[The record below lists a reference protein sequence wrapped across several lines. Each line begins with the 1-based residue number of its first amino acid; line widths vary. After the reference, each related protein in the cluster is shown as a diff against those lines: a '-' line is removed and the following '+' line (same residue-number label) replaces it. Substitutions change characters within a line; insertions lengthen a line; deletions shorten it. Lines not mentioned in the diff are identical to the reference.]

1 MARSVISNG
10 WARWI
15 VVLNSHALN
24 YQMAMKN
31 LLAVCLCGL
40 LLAAA
45 PAAAQ
50 SPREAAIGALR
61 NYLSVMAI
69 AKLCGFELEKPMVA
83 AIVANIN
90 ALQPA
95 SGLSDKDLDGML
107 LNSVQSY
114 GRTKAAFCAPGLDS
128 FYGLVPDYLKA
139 ARDEAA
145 ASGVTLLA
153 VPERVVAAPPPP
165 PATVAPAPAAA
176 PQPPE
181 PLPQP
186 AVDKD
191 KEAAVAMLNQAIMVE
206 AVAYQCKITLSGP
219 ESLMVD
225 RAQYYWR
232 GRANYTPA
240 QFKVVQEFWETDTA
254 KSEEKYCAAA
264 FGFRARLE
272 AALNSIK

>member
-1 MARSVISNG
+1 
-10 WARWI
+10 
-15 VVLNSHALN
+15 
-24 YQMAMKN
+24 MAMKN
-31 LLAVCLCGL
+31 ALAVCLCGL
-40 LLAAA
+40 LLAAG

-69 AKLCGFELEKPMVA
+69 AKLCGFELEKPIVA
-83 AIVANIN
+83 GIVANIN

-107 LNSVQSY
+107 ANSVQSY
-114 GRTKAAFCAPGLDS
+114 GRTKAAYCAPGLDS
-128 FYGLVPDYLKA
+128 FYALVPDYLKA
-139 ARDEAA
+139 AKDEAA

-153 VPERVVAAPPPP
+153 IPDRVVAAPPPAPVAAPPPP
-165 PATVAPAPAAA
+165 PA
-176 PQPPE
+176 PP
-181 PLPQP
+181 PLP
-186 AVDKD
+186 AIDKD
-191 KEAAVAMLNQAIMVE
+191 KEAAVAMLNQAIMVDT
-206 AVAYQCKITLSGP
+206 VAFQCKITLSGP
-219 ESLMVD
+219 EALMVD

-240 QFKVVQEFWETDTA
+240 QFKVVQEFWKADAA

-272 AALNSIK
+272 AVLNSIK

>member
-1 MARSVISNG
+1 
-10 WARWI
+10 
-15 VVLNSHALN
+15 
-24 YQMAMKN
+24 MKN
-31 LLAVCLCGL
+31 ALAVCLCGL
-40 LLAAA
+40 LLAAG

-61 NYLSVMAI
+61 NYLSVMAV
-69 AKLCGFELEKPMVA
+69 AKLCGFELEKPIVA

-107 LNSVQSY
+107 ANSVQSY
-114 GRTKAAFCAPGLDS
+114 GRTKAAVCAPGLDS
-128 FYGLVPDYLKA
+128 FYGLMPDYLKA

-145 ASGVTLLA
+145 GSGVTLLA
-153 VPERVVAAPPPP
+153 VPERSVAAPPPAP
-165 PATVAPAPAAA
+165 PPPVPPSQPAAG
-176 PQPPE
+176 E
-181 PLPQP
+181 
-186 AVDKD
+186 D

-206 AVAYQCKITLSGP
+206 TVAFQCKITLSGP
-219 ESLMVD
+219 EALTVD

-240 QFKVVQEFWETDTA
+240 QFKVVQDFWETDAA
-254 KSEEKYCAAA
+254 KNEEKYCAAA

-272 AALNSIK
+272 AVLNLVK

>member
-145 ASGVTLLA
+145 A
-153 VPERVVAAPPPP
+153 
-165 PATVAPAPAAA
+165 
-176 PQPPE
+176 
-181 PLPQP
+181 
-186 AVDKD
+186 
-191 KEAAVAMLNQAIMVE
+191 
-206 AVAYQCKITLSGP
+206 
-219 ESLMVD
+219 
-225 RAQYYWR
+225 
-232 GRANYTPA
+232 
-240 QFKVVQEFWETDTA
+240 
-254 KSEEKYCAAA
+254 
-264 FGFRARLE
+264 
-272 AALNSIK
+272 

>member
-1 MARSVISNG
+1 
-10 WARWI
+10 
-15 VVLNSHALN
+15 
-24 YQMAMKN
+24 MKN
-31 LLAVCLCGL
+31 ALAVCLCGL
-40 LLAAA
+40 LLAAG

-50 SPREAAIGALR
+50 SPRDAAIGALR

-69 AKLCGFELEKPMVA
+69 AKLCGFELEKPIVA

-107 LNSVQSY
+107 ANSVQSY
-114 GRTKAAFCAPGLDS
+114 GRTKAAYCAPGLDS
-128 FYGLVPDYLKA
+128 FYALVPDYLKA
-139 ARDEAA
+139 AKDEAA

-153 VPERVVAAPPPP
+153 IPERVVAAPPPAPVAAPPPP
-165 PATVAPAPAAA
+165 PA
-176 PQPPE
+176 PP
-181 PLPQP
+181 PLP
-186 AVDKD
+186 AIDKD
-191 KEAAVAMLNQAIMVE
+191 KEAAVAMLNQAIMVDT
-206 AVAYQCKITLSGP
+206 VAFQCKITLSGP
-219 ESLMVD
+219 EALMVD

-240 QFKVVQEFWETDTA
+240 QFKAVQEFWEADAA

-272 AALNSIK
+272 AVLNSIK

>member
-1 MARSVISNG
+1 
-10 WARWI
+10 
-15 VVLNSHALN
+15 
-24 YQMAMKN
+24 MKC
-31 LLAVCLCGL
+31 LFASCLCGML
-40 LLAAA
+40 VAAG

-50 SPREAAIGALR
+50 TPREAAIGALR

-69 AKLCGFELEKPMVA
+69 AKLCGFELEKPIVA
-83 AIVANIN
+83 GIVANIN

-107 LNSVQSY
+107 ANSVQSY
-114 GRTKAAFCAPGLDS
+114 GRTKAAVCAPGLDS
-128 FYGLVPDYLKA
+128 FYGLMPDYLKA

-153 VPERVVAAPPPP
+153 IPERFVAAPPPAPVAPPPPPAPAAPPPP
-165 PATVAPAPAAA
+165 PAPPPA
-176 PQPPE
+176 
-181 PLPQP
+181 P

-206 AVAYQCKITLSGP
+206 TVAFQCKITLSGP
-219 ESLMVD
+219 EALTVD

-240 QFKVVQEFWETDTA
+240 QFKVVQEFWETDAA
-254 KSEEKYCAAA
+254 KSEDKYCAAA

-272 AALNSIK
+272 AVLNSIK

>member
-1 MARSVISNG
+1 
-10 WARWI
+10 
-15 VVLNSHALN
+15 
-24 YQMAMKN
+24 MKC
-31 LLAVCLCGL
+31 LFASCLCGM
-40 LLAAA
+40 LLAAG

-50 SPREAAIGALR
+50 TPREAAIGALR

-69 AKLCGFELEKPMVA
+69 AKLCGFELEKPIVA
-83 AIVANIN
+83 GIVANIN

-107 LNSVQSY
+107 ANSVQSY

-128 FYGLVPDYLKA
+128 FYGLMPDYLKA

-153 VPERVVAAPPPP
+153 IPERFVAAPPPAPAAPPPP
-165 PATVAPAPAAA
+165 PPPAP
-176 PQPPE
+176 PPA
-181 PLPQP
+181 P

-191 KEAAVAMLNQAIMVE
+191 REAAVAMLNQAIMVE
-206 AVAYQCKITLSGP
+206 TVAFQCKITLSGP
-219 ESLMVD
+219 EALTVD

-240 QFKVVQEFWETDTA
+240 QFKVVQEFWETDAA
-254 KSEEKYCAAA
+254 KSEDKYCAAA

-272 AALNSIK
+272 AVLNSIK

>member
-1 MARSVISNG
+1 
-10 WARWI
+10 
-15 VVLNSHALN
+15 
-24 YQMAMKN
+24 MAMKN
-31 LLAVCLCGL
+31 ALAVCLCGL
-40 LLAAA
+40 LLAAG

-69 AKLCGFELEKPMVA
+69 AKLCGFELEKPIVA

-107 LNSVQSY
+107 ANSVQSY
-114 GRTKAAFCAPGLDS
+114 GRTKAAYCAPGLDS
-128 FYGLVPDYLKA
+128 FYALVPDYLKA
-139 ARDEAA
+139 AKDEAA

-153 VPERVVAAPPPP
+153 IPERVVAAPPPAPVAAPPPP
-165 PATVAPAPAAA
+165 PA
-176 PQPPE
+176 PP
-181 PLPQP
+181 PLP
-186 AVDKD
+186 AIDKD
-191 KEAAVAMLNQAIMVE
+191 KEAAVAMLNQAIMVDT
-206 AVAYQCKITLSGP
+206 VAFQCKITLSGP
-219 ESLMVD
+219 EALMVD

-240 QFKVVQEFWETDTA
+240 QFKAVQEFWEADAA

-272 AALNSIK
+272 AVLNSIK

>member
-1 MARSVISNG
+1 
-10 WARWI
+10 
-15 VVLNSHALN
+15 
-24 YQMAMKN
+24 MAMKN
-31 LLAVCLCGL
+31 ALAVCLCGL
-40 LLAAA
+40 LLAPS

-95 SGLSDKDLDGML
+95 SGLSDKDLEGML
-107 LNSVQSY
+107 ANSVQSY
-114 GRTKAAFCAPGLDS
+114 GRTKAAFCAPGLDN
-128 FYGLVPDYLKA
+128 FYVLVPDYLKA

-145 ASGVTLLA
+145 GSGVTLLA
-153 VPERVVAAPPPP
+153 VPERVVAAPPP
-165 PATVAPAPAAA
+165 AAVAAPAPPPPPPA
-176 PQPPE
+176 PPPA
-181 PLPQP
+181 P

-206 AVAYQCKITLSGP
+206 TVAFQCKITLSGP

-225 RAQYYWR
+225 RAQFYWR

-240 QFKVVQEFWETDTA
+240 QFKVVQDFWETDAA
-254 KSEEKYCAAA
+254 KNEDKYCAAA
-264 FGFRARLE
+264 FRFRARLD
-272 AALNSIK
+272 AVLNSIK

>member
-1 MARSVISNG
+1 
-10 WARWI
+10 
-15 VVLNSHALN
+15 
-24 YQMAMKN
+24 MKN
-31 LLAVCLCGL
+31 ALAVCLCGL
-40 LLAAA
+40 LLAAG

-69 AKLCGFELEKPMVA
+69 AKLCGFELEKPIVA

-107 LNSVQSY
+107 ANSVQSY
-114 GRTKAAFCAPGLDS
+114 GRTKAAYCAPGLDS
-128 FYGLVPDYLKA
+128 FYALVPDYLKA
-139 ARDEAA
+139 AKDEAA

-153 VPERVVAAPPPP
+153 IPERVVAAPPPAPVAAPPPP
-165 PATVAPAPAAA
+165 PA
-176 PQPPE
+176 PP
-181 PLPQP
+181 PLP
-186 AVDKD
+186 AIDKD
-191 KEAAVAMLNQAIMVE
+191 KEAAVAMLNQAIMVDT
-206 AVAYQCKITLSGP
+206 VAFQCKITLSGP
-219 ESLMVD
+219 EALMVD

-240 QFKVVQEFWETDTA
+240 QFKAVQEFWEADAA

-272 AALNSIK
+272 AVLNSIK